1 MTDPYTIAFLV
12 VPLVLAAL
20 GWAYELLAER
30 AEPARSRGGVT
41 AR

>member
-30 AEPARSRGGVT
+30 AESRHSHPAE
-41 AR
+41 

>member
-20 GWAYELLAER
+20 GWAYELLAEAAEGRRDR
-30 AEPARSRGGVT
+30 AAR
-41 AR
+41 

>member
-20 GWAYELLAER
+20 GWVYELLAER
-30 AEPARSRGGVT
+30 AESRHSN
-41 AR
+41 AAE

>member
-20 GWAYELLAER
+20 GWAYELMAER
-30 AEPARSRGGVT
+30 AESRHSQ
-41 AR
+41 AAE

>member
-1 MTDPYTIAFLV
+1 MIDSYTVAFLV

-30 AEPARSRGGVT
+30 AESRHSH
-41 AR
+41 AAE